1 MSIRL
6 SLALASSLS
15 ALAGCGDGSVPSAPS
30 PAVGGIEVTFRV
42 DPRIARG
49 TYLGDRWISPPYL
62 RVGEGEQVTVEARAY
77 VLDSA
82 GRPTTIAPAW
92 RSSDPGMV
100 TVAPA
105 TGNEVN
111 ITVKRAGESRLQI
124 ASPGASTDLA
134 IRAAYP
140 NGVIQVEISRIQ

>member
-1 MSIRL
+1 
-6 SLALASSLS
+6 
-15 ALAGCGDGSVPSAPS
+15 VPSR
-30 PAVGGIEVTFRV
+30 IEVSFKV

-49 TYLGDRWISPPYL
+49 TYLGDRWIPPPYL

-77 VLDSA
+77 AHDAA
-82 GRPTTIAPAW
+82 GQPTTIAPTW
-92 RSSDPGMV
+92 RSSDLGMM

-124 ASPGASTDLA
+124 TCPGAALELV

-140 NGVIQVEISRIQ
+140 NGVIQVEISQLR